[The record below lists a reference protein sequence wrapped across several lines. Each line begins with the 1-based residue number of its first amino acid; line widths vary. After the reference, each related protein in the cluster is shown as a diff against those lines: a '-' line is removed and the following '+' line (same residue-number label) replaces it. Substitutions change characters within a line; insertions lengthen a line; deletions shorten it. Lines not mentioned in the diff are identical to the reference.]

1 MDKHDLMYELFRKMV
16 RMRRFEEGVA
26 EVYEDGSCPGGKHLY
41 VGQEAFGAGVCQALR
56 PDDYIMPSHRG
67 HGQILAHGA
76 EMRPAMAE
84 LFGRATGYCKGKGGS
99 MHMASMEHNILGS
112 IGIVGSNLSMAVGA
126 GFACSYYGKGQV
138 VACFFGDGA
147 SNRGT
152 FHESVNMA
160 SILKLPILY
169 ILENNFF
176 AISEDQRKMTNVKDL
191 AIRAQSYGI
200 PGEVV
205 DGNDAMTCYE
215 ATGRAAEQCRNGQ
228 GPYLLEFKT
237 WRQYG
242 HWQGDPDMQRW
253 EYRDKVE
260 HEWWLKRDP
269 LDMLRKQYAD
279 AGFDT
284 KELDALDAAAVQE
297 VRDAI
302 DYAKASPWPD
312 LSEAT
317 SDVYAD

>member
-1 MDKHDLMYELFRKMV
+1 
-16 RMRRFEEGVA
+16 
-26 EVYEDGSCPGGKHLY
+26 
-41 VGQEAFGAGVCQALR
+41 
-56 PDDYIMPSHRG
+56 
-67 HGQILAHGA
+67 
-76 EMRPAMAE
+76 
-84 LFGRATGYCKGKGGS
+84 
-99 MHMASMEHNILGS
+99 
-112 IGIVGSNLSMAVGA
+112 
-126 GFACSYYGKGQV
+126 
-138 VACFFGDGA
+138 
-147 SNRGT
+147 
-152 FHESVNMA
+152 
-160 SILKLPILY
+160 
-169 ILENNFF
+169 
-176 AISEDQRKMTNVKDL
+176 MTNVKDL